1 MKIPAL
7 ILAFIFSHCVQA
19 SCQLE
24 EYERFLN
31 TQSLVML
38 EASVKLFEDDKD
50 KFKTIKPFV
59 KMEVRNN
66 KLKVYI
72 ARKLSELN
80 PEVLNLTGPIANL
93 VPSVSVQIMPDGS
106 IRDKVDLAM
115 SADSFYRQE
124 KAAMKPVE
132 QLYLYHEGMTEKDKK
147 RFLIARNSL
156 SKHMETNE
164 QFVFMKRAFTT
175 SLESV
180 CPVD

>member
-7 ILAFIFSHCVQA
+7 IFAFLFCQCVQA

-38 EASVKLFEDDKD
+38 EASVQLFEEDRG

-59 KMEVRNN
+59 KLEVRNN

-72 ARKLSELN
+72 AKKLNELN
-80 PEVLNLTGPIANL
+80 PEVLNIKGPIANF
-93 VPSVSVQIMPDGS
+93 VPSVSVQIMQDGS

-115 SADSFYRQE
+115 SDDPFYRSE
-124 KAAMKPVE
+124 KNAMKPVE
-132 QLYLYHEGMTEKDKK
+132 RLYLYHEGMTEEEKK
-147 RFLIARNSL
+147 RFLSARNSL
-156 SKHMETNE
+156 SKHMESNE
-164 QFVFMKRAFTT
+164 QFAFMKRAFTT
-175 SLESV
+175 SLEKV

>member
-7 ILAFIFSHCVQA
+7 VFAFFFSQYVQA

-38 EASVKLFEDDKD
+38 EASVQLFEEDKD
-50 KFKTIKPFV
+50 KFKIIKPFV
-59 KMEVRNN
+59 KLEVRNN

-72 ARKLSELN
+72 AKKLSELN
-80 PEVLNLTGPIANL
+80 PEVLNLKGPIANY

-115 SADSFYRQE
+115 SKDKFYRSE
-124 KAAMKPVE
+124 KSAMKPIE
-132 QLYLYHEGMTEKDKK
+132 KLYLYHDGMTELEKK
-147 RFLIARNSL
+147 RFLSARNSL
-156 SKHMETNE
+156 SAHMETNE
-164 QFVFMKRAFTT
+164 QFEFMKRAFTT
-175 SLESV
+175 SLASV
-180 CPVD
+180 CPLD

>member
-7 ILAFIFSHCVQA
+7 FLVFVLSQCVQA
-19 SCQLE
+19 SCHLE

-38 EASVKLFEDDKD
+38 EASVKLFEEDNS

-59 KMEVRNN
+59 KLEVRNN

-72 ARKLSELN
+72 AKKLSKLN

-115 SADSFYRQE
+115 TEDPFYRQE
-124 KAAMKPVE
+124 KAAMKPFE
-132 QLYLYHEGMTEKDKK
+132 KLYLYHEGMTEAEKK
-147 RFLIARNSL
+147 RFLSARNSL
-156 SKHMETNE
+156 SKLMETNE
-164 QFVFMKRAFTT
+164 QFEFMKRAFTT